1 MNHYADRLLDA
12 IEKKQNPSVVGL
24 DPRLEQVPS
33 FIKEDMIE
41 KHGRTFEAA
50 AESFLVFN
58 KRIIDSVKD
67 IVPAVK
73 PQIAFYEKYMEH
85 GLRVFVETVK
95 YARKKGL
102 VVIEDGKRN
111 DIGSTAQ
118 AYSQGHIGKVDM
130 FGEPVSAIDV
140 DCITVNPYLGI
151 DGIKPF
157 IDDVK
162 AHGKGIFVLVKTSN
176 PSAGDF
182 QDLKINDKHMYEHVA
197 GLVSKWNEDTIGSRG
212 YGSVGAVVGATY
224 PHEAVALRKLMPKS
238 IFLVPGYGAQGGDAS
253 GVVPNFNPDGFGAI
267 VNSSRGIIFA
277 YQKGNYRE
285 EDFDKASQDAAQD
298 MKDKINIALKEAGKR
313 AW

>member
-12 IEKKQNPSVVGL
+12 IEKKQNPGIVGL
-24 DPRLEQVPS
+24 DPRLEQIPS
-33 FIKEDMIE
+33 FIKEDMVE
-41 KHGRTFEAA
+41 KHGKTFEAA
-50 AESFLVFN
+50 AESFLIFN
-58 KRIIDSVKD
+58 KRIIDAVKD

-73 PQIAFYEKYMEH
+73 PQIAFYEKYL
-85 GLRVFVETVK
+85 GPGIRTFVETVK

-111 DIGSTAQ
+111 DIGSTAE
-118 AYSQGHIGKVDM
+118 AYSQGHLGKVDM

-151 DGIKPF
+151 DGISPF
-157 IDDVK
+157 IADVK

-182 QDLKINDKHMYEHVA
+182 QDLMLGGKRMYEIVA
-197 GLVSKWNEDTIGSRG
+197 ELVNKWNADTIGSRG

-224 PHEAVALRKLMPKS
+224 PQEAVVLRKIMPKS
-238 IFLVPGYGAQGGDAS
+238 IFLVPGYGAQGGGAKDT
-253 GVVPNFNPDGFGAI
+253 VPCFNTDGYGAV
-267 VNSSRGIIFA
+267 VNSSREVIFA
-277 YQKGNYRE
+277 YQKGNHRE
-285 EDFDKASQDAAQD
+285 EDFDNVARDAAQD
-298 MKDKINIALKEAGKR
+298 MKDKLNAALKEAGKR